1 MELNPGHTAWMLTA
15 SALVLLMTPG
25 LAFFY
30 GGLVRARNV
39 ISTLMYS
46 FMAMAV
52 VSIVWVLWGYSLAFG
67 EGSAFIGDL
76 SFFGL
81 SGIDVNDLEDNG
93 IPTLLFVIFQ
103 MMFAII
109 TPALIT
115 GAFVERFKFTTY
127 LVFLVVW
134 VTIVYAP
141 VAHWVWASEGWLFKD
156 GALDF
161 AGGTVVHIN
170 AGMAAV
176 AAALLVGKRRDPGA
190 EPHNVPYVILGAA
203 LLWFGWFG
211 FNAGSGLAANGQDVN
226 AFLVTNTAAAAAALT
241 WGVISQ
247 IQTGR
252 MSAVGVASGAVAG
265 LVAITP
271 ASGFVGV
278 YGALAIGAG
287 AGLLCYIAVYLR
299 TRVQVDDALE
309 VFAIHGVGGIWGAIA
324 TGIFAVAAIG
334 GTAGLIDGNAWTA
347 CHPGD
352 RDRRHHGLLIRRH
365 ARHPQ
370 GARPHPRTRDQGRQR
385 RRGHWPGPL
394 RSRREGIRQRRRRL
408 NTELCGIS
416 TKMNDTNPLS
426 RRGRGLEPAPYSIR
440 G

>member
-1 MELNPGHTAWMLTA
+1 MDSGHTAWMLTA

-76 SFFGL
+76 SYFGL
-81 SGIDVNDLEDNG
+81 SGIDVNDTDNG

-141 VAHWVWASEGWLFKD
+141 VAHWVWGGGWIGDVGD

-170 AGMAAV
+170 AGVAAV
-176 AAALLVGKRRDPGA
+176 AAAWLIGKRRDPGP

-211 FNAGSGLAANGQDVN
+211 FNAGSGLAADGVDVN

-271 ASGFVGV
+271 ASGYVGV

-299 TRVQVDDALE
+299 TKVQVDDALE
-309 VFAIHGVGGIWGAIA
+309 VFAVHGIGGIWGAIA

-334 GTAGLIDGNAWTA
+334 GTAGLIDGNAGQMVTQVVA
-347 CHPGD
+347 VIATMVYSFVVTLVILKVLDLIPG
-352 RDRRHHGLLIRRH
+352 L
-365 ARHPQ
+365 
-370 GARPHPRTRDQGRQR
+370 
-385 RRGHWPGPL
+385 
-394 RSRREGIRQRRRRL
+394 GIRVSEEDEDIGL
-408 NTELCGIS
+408 
-416 TKMNDTNPLS
+416 DLS
-426 RRGRGLEPAPYSIR
+426 AHGERAFVSDGAD
-440 G
+440 

>member
-1 MELNPGHTAWMLTA
+1 MDSGHTAWMMTA

-46 FMAMAV
+46 FISMAV

-67 EGSAFIGDL
+67 EGSAIIGDL
-76 SFFGL
+76 SLFGL
-81 SGIDVNDLEDNG
+81 SGIGIDQVEDGG

-134 VTIVYAP
+134 VTIVYTP

-190 EPHNVPYVILGAA
+190 EPHNVPYVVLGAA

-211 FNAGSGLAANGQDVN
+211 FNAGSGLAANGVDVN

-247 IQTGR
+247 VQTGR

-287 AGLLCYIAVYLR
+287 AGVLCYLAVYLR
-299 TRVQVDDALE
+299 TKVQIDDALE
-309 VFAIHGVGGIWGAIA
+309 VFAVHGVGGIWGAIA

-334 GTAGLIDGNAWTA
+334 GTAGAIEGNAGQLVTQLLA
-347 CHPGD
+347 VVATMAYSFIVTLVILKVLDLIPGLGLRVSPMAED
-352 RDRRHHGLLIRRH
+352 VGLDISAHGER
-365 ARHPQ
+365 AFVSD
-370 GARPHPRTRDQGRQR
+370 GAD
-385 RRGHWPGPL
+385 
-394 RSRREGIRQRRRRL
+394 
-408 NTELCGIS
+408 
-416 TKMNDTNPLS
+416 
-426 RRGRGLEPAPYSIR
+426 
-440 G
+440 

>member
-1 MELNPGHTAWMLTA
+1 MDSGHTAWMMTA

-46 FMAMAV
+46 FISMAV

-67 EGSAFIGDL
+67 EGNAVIGDL
-76 SFFGL
+76 SLFGL
-81 SGIDVNDLEDNG
+81 SGIGIDQVEEGG

-134 VTIVYAP
+134 VTVVYTP

-176 AAALLVGKRRDPGA
+176 AAAVLVGKRRDPGA
-190 EPHNVPYVILGAA
+190 EPHNVPYVVLGAA

-211 FNAGSGLAANGQDVN
+211 FNAGSGLAANGVDVN

-247 IQTGR
+247 VQTGR

-287 AGLLCYIAVYLR
+287 AGVLCYIAVYLR
-299 TRVQVDDALE
+299 TKVQIDDALE
-309 VFAIHGVGGIWGAIA
+309 VFAVHGVGGIWGAIA
-324 TGIFAVAAIG
+324 TGIFAVSAIG
-334 GTAGLIDGNAWTA
+334 GTAGAIDGNAGQLVTQLLA
-347 CHPGD
+347 VVATMAYSFIVTLVILKVLDLVPGLGLRVTPAAED
-352 RDRRHHGLLIRRH
+352 VGLDISAHGER
-365 ARHPQ
+365 AFVSD
-370 GARPHPRTRDQGRQR
+370 GAD
-385 RRGHWPGPL
+385 
-394 RSRREGIRQRRRRL
+394 
-408 NTELCGIS
+408 
-416 TKMNDTNPLS
+416 
-426 RRGRGLEPAPYSIR
+426 
-440 G
+440 

>member
-81 SGIDVNDLEDNG
+81 SGIDVNQMEDNG

-141 VAHWVWASEGWLFKD
+141 VAHWVWAPEGWLFKD

-211 FNAGSGLAANGQDVN
+211 FNAGSGLAANGQGVN

-334 GTAGLIDGNAWTA
+334 GTAGLIEGNAGQLVTQVIA
-347 CHPGD
+347 IVATMVYSFVVTLVILKVLDLIPG
-352 RDRRHHGLLIRRH
+352 L
-365 ARHPQ
+365 
-370 GARPHPRTRDQGRQR
+370 
-385 RRGHWPGPL
+385 
-394 RSRREGIRQRRRRL
+394 GIRVP
-408 NTELCGIS
+408 
-416 TKMNDTNPLS
+416 NDAEDTGLDLS
-426 RRGRGLEPAPYSIR
+426 AHGERAFVSDGAD
-440 G
+440 